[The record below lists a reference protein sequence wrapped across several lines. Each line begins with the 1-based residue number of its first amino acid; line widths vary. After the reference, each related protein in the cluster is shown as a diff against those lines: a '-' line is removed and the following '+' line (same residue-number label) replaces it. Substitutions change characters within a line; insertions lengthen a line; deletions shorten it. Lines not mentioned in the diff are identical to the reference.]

1 MPICEVKSEAWSCA
15 EKLANKA
22 RPEYGKSFK
31 IRPCSV
37 SQYSGSIQYSET
49 LSIKGE
55 YSKSFT
61 YTFLPPKT
69 VIVNE
74 EYLIYDFVGALG
86 SFGGTLGMFIGF
98 SFVGLTSYVL
108 YQLEII
114 VQSFRRK
121 IGISDDMT
129 NCVLIM
135 TKKEHEN
142 IKQTDPNLDRE
153 DLAMKIKLLEDKI
166 KSLVKE

>member
-1 MPICEVKSEAWSCA
+1 MCEVKSEAWTCA
-15 EKLANKA
+15 KKLANKA
-22 RPEYGKSFK
+22 RPEYGKSL

-49 LSIKGE
+49 FSNKGE

-98 SFVGLTSYVL
+98 SFVNLTSYVL

-121 IGISDDMT
+121 IGISNDEMT

-135 TKKEHEN
+135 TKKEHEK

-166 KSLVKE
+166 KRNES

>member
-98 SFVGLTSYVL
+98 SFVSLTSYVL

-121 IGISDDMT
+121 IGISDDDMT

-135 TKKEHEN
+135 TK
-142 IKQTDPNLDRE
+142 
-153 DLAMKIKLLEDKI
+153 
-166 KSLVKE
+166 